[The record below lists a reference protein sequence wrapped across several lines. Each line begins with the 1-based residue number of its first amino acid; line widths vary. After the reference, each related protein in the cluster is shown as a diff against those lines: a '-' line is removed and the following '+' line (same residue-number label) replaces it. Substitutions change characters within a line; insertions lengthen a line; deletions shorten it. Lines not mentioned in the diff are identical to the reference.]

1 MKGIILLLYLSAC
14 SVLKPN
20 MRLQTQMDGF
30 SALLFEDGTNTP
42 IYYAHAKA
50 MNLRGDSISMV
61 TSGDE
66 GMIFFPNLPNEFIL
80 TIYHSKYLN
89 YTDTIRKE
97 SPRLRARIDLVKR

>member
-1 MKGIILLLYLSAC
+1 MKVIVLLLYLFAC
-14 SVLKPN
+14 SVPKSA
-20 MRLQTQMDGF
+20 LQEAQTGGF

-42 IYYAHAKA
+42 IYYANAKA
-50 MNLRGDSISMV
+50 MNLKGDSISMV

-80 TIYHSKYLN
+80 TIDHPKYLN

-97 SPRLRARIDLVKR
+97 SPRIRGRIDLVKR